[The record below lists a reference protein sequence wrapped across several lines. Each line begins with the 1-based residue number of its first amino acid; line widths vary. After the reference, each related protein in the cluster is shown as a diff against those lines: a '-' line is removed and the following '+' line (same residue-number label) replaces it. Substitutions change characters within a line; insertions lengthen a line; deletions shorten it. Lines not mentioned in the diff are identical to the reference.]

1 MMAAGGCGM
10 KSHIV
15 LVALFAIF
23 STGIRAAEKPN
34 LSGTWKLDPLRSRFD
49 AIPAPKS
56 GLLKIEHQ
64 EPKIH
69 ISVEMAGKTGASTQ
83 DLDLITDGTEQ
94 KVTIG
99 GQSALAD
106 AYWEDDRH
114 LVVEVKRDMTG
125 GKQVETRRMNLGD
138 KGKMLTTVLSV
149 KDPSGQKSAYG
160 FYVKE

>member
-1 MMAAGGCGM
+1 M
-10 KSHIV
+10 KIHLV
-15 LVALFAIF
+15 LVALFAF
-23 STGIRAAEKPN
+23 SSVGIRAAEKPN
-34 LSGTWKLDPLRSRFD
+34 LSGTWKLDPQRSRFE

-56 GLLKIEHQ
+56 GVLKIAHQ

-69 ISVEMAGKTGASTQ
+69 ISVEMAGKQGESTQ
-83 DLDLITDGTEQ
+83 ILDLTTDGSEQ

-99 GQSALAD
+99 GQAALAD

-114 LVVEVKRDMTG
+114 LVVEVKRDTSG

>member
-1 MMAAGGCGM
+1 M

-15 LVALFAIF
+15 FVALFAI
-23 STGIRAAEKPN
+23 SVAGIRAAEKPN

-69 ISVEMAGKTGASTQ
+69 IAVEMAGKRGDTTQ
-83 DLDLITDGTEQ
+83 VLDLTTDGAEQ
-94 KVTIG
+94 KVTIA
-99 GQSALAD
+99 GQSATAD

-114 LVVEVKRDMTG
+114 LVVEVKHGEQT
-125 GKQVETRRMNLGD
+125 ETRRMNLGD
-138 KGKMLTTVLSV
+138 KGKMLTTVLSL